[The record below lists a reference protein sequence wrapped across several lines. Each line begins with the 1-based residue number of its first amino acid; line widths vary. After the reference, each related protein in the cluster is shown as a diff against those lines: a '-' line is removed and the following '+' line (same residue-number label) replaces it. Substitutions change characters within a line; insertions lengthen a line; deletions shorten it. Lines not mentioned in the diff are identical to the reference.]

1 MKPQVVKNVK
11 HKATKIEIPFGLS
24 QEECPICLRD
34 PRLHQIARVI
44 LPCGHMICGVCH
56 YTIVEEACYVSGAE
70 FFCPLC
76 RKFYNGCCSL
86 IFYRLIFMFILFSPD
101 GFIKFHTSEHTA

>member
-76 RKFYNGCCSL
+76 RKFYNG
-86 IFYRLIFMFILFSPD
+86 
-101 GFIKFHTSEHTA
+101 